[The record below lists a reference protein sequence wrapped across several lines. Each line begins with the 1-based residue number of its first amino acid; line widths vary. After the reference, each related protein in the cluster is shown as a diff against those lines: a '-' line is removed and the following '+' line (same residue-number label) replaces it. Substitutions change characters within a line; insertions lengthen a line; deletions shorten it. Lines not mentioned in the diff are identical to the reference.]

1 MLNKNDRITLNVVA
15 MSGEGFGIGRFSD
28 ETVKDFVV
36 FVAAAAVGDI
46 VEVLVLKVL
55 KVTRSQKSFR
65 LSKLLRTELN
75 VPATC
80 SANAEVAVIAMS
92 VMTRNS
98 DIRRNMFA
106 MFLKRIIPIVP
117 SISKMRFRPLRLT
130 AIATKRSF
138 RYRKTENAGILQ

>member
-55 KVTRSQKSFR
+55 KSYAF
-65 LSKLLRTELN
+65 
-75 VPATC
+75 
-80 SANAEVAVIAMS
+80 ANRFVC
-92 VMTRNS
+92 RNFS
-98 DIRRNMFA
+98 GQN
-106 MFLKRIIPIVP
+106 
-117 SISKMRFRPLRLT
+117 
-130 AIATKRSF
+130 
-138 RYRKTENAGILQ
+138 